1 YIVSIGLVECLV
13 RRIEKVHE
21 SIENQTSLV
30 LSLLASLGL
39 LTKLIEICPKGSD
52 TTKLILTAQTTE
64 LFGTVSLLYAA
75 VVPVGESIPPRTT
88 SLAAATFNLL
98 VTFANLNVE
107 AFQTVLIEQDLTLK
121 FLDVISILLQYCV
134 PKADVKSE
142 TQTVIIDLIAT
153 LGFFCANNKINQDL
167 LTSDQYTCVIKNFA
181 KLPKQFDVITYP
193 TLVTMIHDNPSAR
206 AVASRDF
213 NVELLDEFKR
223 SDMAK
228 KNRIL
233 SLLV

>member
-1 YIVSIGLVECLV
+1 MDRLLLVTLTVTVLCNYIVSIGLVESLV
-13 RRIEKVHE
+13 RRIDKVHE
-21 SIENQTSLV
+21 SIENETSLV

-39 LTKLIEICPKGSD
+39 LTKLVEICP
-52 TTKLILTAQTTE
+52 A
-64 LFGTVSLLYAA
+64 
-75 VVPVGESIPPRTT
+75 GESIPPRTT

-98 VTFANLNVE
+98 VTFANLNLE
-107 AFQTVLIEQDLTLK
+107 AFQAVLIEQNLSLK

-153 LGFFCANNKINQDL
+153 LGFFCANNKINQL
-167 LTSDQYTCVIKNFA
+167 L
-181 KLPKQFDVITYP
+181 
-193 TLVTMIHDNPSAR
+193 
-206 AVASRDF
+206 
-213 NVELLDEFKR
+213 EEFRR

-228 KNRIL
+228 KNRII

>member
-1 YIVSIGLVECLV
+1 YIVCIGLVESLV
-13 RRIEKVHE
+13 SRIDKVLE

-39 LTKLIEICPKGSD
+39 LTKLVEICPKGPD
-52 TTKLILTAQTTE
+52 VTKLLLTAKTTKL
-64 LFGTVSLLYAA
+64 FGTISLLYAA
-75 VVPVGESIPPRTT
+75 VVPIGESIPPRTT

-107 AFQTVLIEQDLTLK
+107 TFQAVLEEQNLSLK

-153 LGFFCANNKINQDL
+153 LGFFCANNKINQEL
-167 LTSDQYTCVIKNFA
+167 LTSDQYMCVIKNFA
-181 KLPKQFDVITYP
+181 KLPKQFDVLTYP
-193 TLVTMIHDNPSAR
+193 TLVTIVHDNPSAR
-206 AVASRDF
+206 AVVSRDF
-213 NVELLDEFKR
+213 NV
-223 SDMAK
+223 
-228 KNRIL
+228 
-233 SLLV
+233 